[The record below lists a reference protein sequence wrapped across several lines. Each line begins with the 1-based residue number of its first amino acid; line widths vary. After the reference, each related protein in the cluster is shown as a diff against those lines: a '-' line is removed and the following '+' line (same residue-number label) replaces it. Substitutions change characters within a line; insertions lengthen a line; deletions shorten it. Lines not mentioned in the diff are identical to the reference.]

1 MKSFRLLVRLLQ
13 NVSMLCW
20 HILIVF
26 ARIILRHTA
35 RMYLCERLDP
45 EESGHVSDPRALE
58 DI

>member
-1 MKSFRLLVRLLQ
+1 MKSLRLLVRLLQ

-20 HILIVF
+20 HNPIDF

-35 RMYLCERLDP
+35 RMYLFERLGQ
-45 EESGHVSDPRALE
+45 EQSGHVSDPRPLE